1 MKMLEKSMLT
11 KLIDNLPEGTKELI
25 RSARDKIYPVLY
37 LGKGRHCPVCEKESR
52 KFRTFGIVPR
62 KDAQCVHCGSLE
74 RHRFIWIYFKKMT
87 NLFDETSKR
96 ILHVAPERCFIPKL
110 KKQFGQNYVT
120 ADLTNP
126 RADVKM
132 DITDIEYPDEYF
144 DVIYCSH
151 VLEHVQEDRKAMSEF
166 YRVLKKGGW
175 AILLVPIT
183 TDKTFEDPSIVDPA
197 ERLRV
202 FGQSDHVR
210 MYGTDYIERLRE
222 AGFTVSVSYL
232 SEIVDKKDLVRMG
245 LTAES
250 GEVFYCTKE

>member
-1 MKMLEKSMLT
+1 
-11 KLIDNLPEGTKELI
+11 
-25 RSARDKIYPVLY
+25 
-37 LGKGRHCPVCEKESR
+37 
-52 KFRTFGIVPR
+52 
-62 KDAQCVHCGSLE
+62 
-74 RHRFIWIYFKKMT
+74 MT